1 MRNQIEIGLGVA
13 DAFMQKRLLMLRAD
27 KNKGNSFSGLLRRV
41 LQDASSRFDAADI
54 SKVHH
59 LGFID
64 LTKFGRLAAPEIN
77 DVAQW
82 THQLLSQNPDYS
94 LLALFQHFM
103 FELFGLGMV

>member
-13 DAFMQKRLLMLRAD
+13 DAFMQKRLLMLCSD

-59 LGFID
+59 LGFVD
-64 LTKFGRLAAPEIN
+64 LTKYGRLAVPEIN
-77 DVAQW
+77 EVVNW

-94 LLALFQHFM
+94 LLALYISTCY
-103 FELFGLGMV
+103 V